1 MEDEIEKTIAQLSI
15 WKCGQGIGH
24 RCSIKLSRTYMNLE
38 VSALWKGLMLYWL
51 NLKLKAIFYQYLTND
66 SPLKLWKMLFISS
79 KNLFSF

>member
-38 VSALWKGLMLYWL
+38 VSALWKGLMLY
-51 NLKLKAIFYQYLTND
+51 
-66 SPLKLWKMLFISS
+66 
-79 KNLFSF
+79 